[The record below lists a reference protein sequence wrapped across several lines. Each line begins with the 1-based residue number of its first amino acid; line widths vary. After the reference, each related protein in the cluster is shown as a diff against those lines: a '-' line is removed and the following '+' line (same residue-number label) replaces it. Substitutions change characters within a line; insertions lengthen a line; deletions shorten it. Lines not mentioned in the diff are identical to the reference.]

1 MPDLPDI
8 DTRSFAA
15 TCPKCHYVYP
25 PIWEAAP
32 AYFSRGF
39 VECSEC
45 NTKSDLWQTALERMK
60 GMPTFVPRWILM
72 QLGATETSFTR
83 TITANS
89 YQAISLDTVG
99 VPTDATVL
107 HISYSPQGRAG
118 EAPVFPLH
126 WHGNS
131 PQRKFGNVLPLIGQP
146 AQMGDGTVGKECPVR
161 ISVLWVH
168 QDKEDGWAYIV
179 DALDALALQ
188 DNARVIVPAQSA
200 VEVTLMPVIREL
212 LERNSSKDYV
222 KGFMGDKLTFGN
234 VINVLLPFMCAQ
246 ADIPTM
252 TEDIRGAMSKL
263 RKLRNDLVHDGKR
276 RASITTGEAIEA
288 LAAAVFAFEYVKFA
302 RPQLLARL
310 K

>member
-1 MPDLPDI
+1 MDFDA
-8 DTRSFAA
+8 TR
-15 TCPKCHYVYP
+15 CY
-25 PIWEAAP
+25 
-32 AYFSRGF
+32 R
-39 VECSEC
+39 
-45 NTKSDLWQTALERMK
+45 N
-60 GMPTFVPRWILM
+60 
-72 QLGATETSFTR
+72 SFTR

-118 EAPVFPLH
+118 EAPVLPVH

-131 PQRKFGNVLPLIGQP
+131 PQRNFGNILPLLGQP
-146 AQMGDGTVGKECPVR
+146 AKMGDGTVGKECPVHIR
-161 ISVLWVH
+161 VLWVH

-252 TEDIRGAMSKL
+252 TEDIREA
-263 RKLRNDLVHDGKR
+263 
-276 RASITTGEAIEA
+276 ITTSES
-288 LAAAVFAFEYVKFA
+288 
-302 RPQLLARL
+302 
-310 K
+310 